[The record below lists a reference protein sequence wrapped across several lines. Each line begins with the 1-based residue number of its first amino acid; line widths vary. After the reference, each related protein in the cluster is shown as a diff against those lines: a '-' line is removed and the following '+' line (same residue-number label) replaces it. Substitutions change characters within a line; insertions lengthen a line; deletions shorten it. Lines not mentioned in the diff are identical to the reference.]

1 MTSSEASEDEK
12 FEARLVNW
20 GRWLRG
26 GHKAGTTSCTA
37 FSLLP
42 DPKYREPSG
51 PSIDEKDAQ
60 LVHRAWTQIPYTYD
74 LYRKA
79 KMLVALMYASPAHDF
94 DYYRR
99 YLHQQFRLRL
109 TRREYEDL
117 RKDSRD
123 VLKRAVERLDKAAA
137 IDTMKANS

>member
-1 MTSSEASEDEK
+1 MEAGASEDEK

-42 DPKYREPSG
+42 DPEYREPG
-51 PSIDEKDAQ
+51 AAAINEKDAQ
-60 LVHRAWTQIPYTYD
+60 LVHRAWSQIPFTYD

-79 KMLVALMYASPAHDF
+79 KMLVALMYAYPGRDF
-94 DYYRR
+94 DFYRL
-99 YLHQQFRLRL
+99 YLLKQFRLRL
-109 TRREYEDL
+109 TKREYDGMRSE
-117 RKDSRD
+117 SRD
-123 VLKRAVERLDKAAA
+123 VLKRAVSRLDKAAA
-137 IDTMKANS
+137 MNTIQTNA